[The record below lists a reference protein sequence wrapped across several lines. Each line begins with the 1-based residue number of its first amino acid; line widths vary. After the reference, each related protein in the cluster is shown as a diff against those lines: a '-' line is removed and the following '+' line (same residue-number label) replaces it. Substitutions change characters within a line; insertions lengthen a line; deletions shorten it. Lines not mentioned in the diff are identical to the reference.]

1 LSLPLG
7 SFNIGIAAGEQH
19 QGSAM
24 TDKEGWGGYT
34 MMSGKSGLI
43 REFYRNKVLF
53 LMVAPTLLFFV
64 VFSYIPMVGVYYAF
78 TKFDFDGGLFG
89 SEFIGLKNFEFLFK
103 SGILWDLTK
112 NTVLY
117 NLAFIILGN
126 MMQIICAIFLAQLTS
141 KWFKKTAQSLMF
153 LPYFLSWVLVGAF
166 VFNLFSDLGV
176 VNSVLTQ
183 LGLQTYDFY
192 LQTAPWKYI
201 IVFFNIWKGIGYGT
215 VIYLAAIMSISEDYY
230 EAAKIDGANIFQ
242 QIRRITL
249 PLLMPTFI
257 LLIMFSLGGIL
268 KGQFDLFYQ
277 IIGNNGMLYEAT
289 DIIDTYVFRSLT
301 VNFDI
306 GMGTAAGLYQSFFGF
321 VLIMT
326 VNYIIKKTHEEY
338 ALF

>member
-1 LSLPLG
+1 M
-7 SFNIGIAAGEQH
+7 I
-19 QGSAM
+19 
-24 TDKEGWGGYT
+24 KEI
-34 MMSGKSGLI
+34 M
-43 REFYRNKVLF
+43 RNKTLF
-53 LMVAPTLLFFV
+53 LMIAPTLLFFV
-64 VFSYIPMVGVYYAF
+64 LFSYIPMVGVYYAF

-89 SEFIGLKNFEFLFK
+89 SEFIGMQNFAFLYK
-103 SGILWDLTK
+103 SGILWNLTK

-117 NLAFIILGN
+117 NIAFIIVGN
-126 MMQIICAIFLAQLTS
+126 VMQIVCAVFLAQLSS
-141 KWFKKTAQSLMF
+141 KFFKKTAQSIMF

-176 VNSVLTQ
+176 VNTVLKQ
-183 LGLQTYDFY
+183 IGLQPYDFY
-192 LQTAPWKYI
+192 IETAPWKYI
-201 IVFFNIWKGIGYGT
+201 IVFFHIWKGIGYGT
-215 VIYLAAIMSISEDYY
+215 VIYLAAIMSISDEYY

-242 QIRRITL
+242 QIRSITL

-257 LLIMFSLGGIL
+257 LLILFSLGGIL

-301 VNFDI
+301 INFDI

-326 VNYIIKKTHEEY
+326 VNYIIRKTREEY